1 MHSKYL
7 IQILVN
13 DLVNTAVKFAAG
25 GPVILPALLCLR
37 DALASMKCKPWSPD
51 ERYRLAALNVVTG
64 RIASTGKVFDC
75 SAGMEP
81 LLTNTRARISTE
93 GLAPI
98 ESLQFVVTHL
108 LHYVCRRRETA
119 PLTEPPAL
127 HTLVLIEEAQ
137 TLLQKNGENIAYYQE
152 LLLRAR
158 ALGVGFVFVCQDI
171 SRIDPIILAACSNLF
186 IFGQASADD
195 KQTCQKVLDLS
206 PRETSLL
213 GELPVGEA
221 FIRFIG
227 HPSFPWAFHARI
239 PDVRLT

>member
-1 MHSKYL
+1 
-7 IQILVN
+7 
-13 DLVNTAVKFAAG
+13 
-25 GPVILPALLCLR
+25 
-37 DALASMKCKPWSPD
+37 
-51 ERYRLAALNVVTG
+51 
-64 RIASTGKVFDC
+64 
-75 SAGMEP
+75 MES
-81 LLTNTRARISTE
+81 LLTDTRARISTE

-119 PLTEPPAL
+119 PLTEPPTL
-127 HTLVLIEEAQ
+127 HTLILIEEAQ

-186 IFGQASADD
+186 VFGQASTDD
-195 KQTCQKVLDLS
+195 KTTCQKVLDLS
-206 PRETSLL
+206 ARETGLL

-227 HPSFPWAFHARI
+227 HPAFPWAFHGRI